1 MKNLE
6 LTNLGVQEMRRT
18 DMKKIDGGG
27 LLGDFISGTLT
38 IVTTAVGAIAGDT
51 VTFAKK
57 QISTIL
63 TAIFSL

>member
-6 LTNLGVQEMRRT
+6 LTNLGVQEMSRT
-18 DMKKIDGGG
+18 EMKTIEGGG
-27 LLGDFISGTLT
+27 LLGDFISGTLAVVAT
-38 IVTTAVGAIAGDT
+38 AASHIVGDT
-51 VTFAKK
+51 VTYAKN